1 MPPLP
6 TTYLLPWDDD
16 DDFSSLFVI
25 RRLLFMAV
33 DSKNPSHYIT
43 SHICANFQLQLNVN
57 HAWVALNEIIEVQNA
72 LNQWLHFKI
81 ELNSR
86 LFAFHIAFCRRFAI
100 SNFLTSQSPKTCSS
114 FLYFMRVQFSG
125 FLLTH
130 ILLSYN
136 KLQLIYEC
144 NPSHGI
150 LRSLSWRDKCEIL
163 NANLPGGALGV
174 CTLHIKR
181 RR

>member
-86 LFAFHIAFCRRFAI
+86 LFAFHIAFAVDLPYRI
-100 SNFLTSQSPKTCSS
+100 SL
-114 FLYFMRVQFSG
+114 
-125 FLLTH
+125 
-130 ILLSYN
+130 LLSRPKPALLFY
-136 KLQLIYEC
+136 ISCEC
-144 NPSHGI
+144 NSQDSFSHISCSLIISCSWFMNVI
-150 LRSLSWRDKCEIL
+150 LHMEFFALFRGEI
-163 NANLPGGALGV
+163 NA
-174 CTLHIKR
+174 KY
-181 RR
+181 